1 MTTTSTPTTAGPLAE
16 AVGRQLKAARGD
28 RSLRSVA
35 EALNIRHGALLYL
48 ERGEDN
54 PTLARLARVADAYG
68 CDVEVRITPRRRAR
82 SA

>member
-1 MTTTSTPTTAGPLAE
+1 MTTTTTPAPSSELAE

-35 EALNIRHGALLYL
+35 DELNIRHGALLYL

-54 PTLARLARVADAYG
+54 PTLARLARVAEAYG
-68 CDVEVRITPRRRAR
+68 CDVEVRIVPRRGRR